1 MMINYMMFFFFFVPA
16 NLVTFSFGV
25 YTGWPATVT
34 PTLKSPQSTTL
45 DHILTENSISWACSW
60 GMISAILGTFF
71 WGLLADKYGRKIT
84 GFLTMVP
91 YLVSS
96 IILLQV
102 KTETALM
109 ISRFLGGFGAS
120 GAAINTPM
128 YVGEISDMNMRAVL
142 GSLFILMYNIG
153 VLYVYVFGVFVGY
166 DMLNWACLA
175 VSILFMLVWCYVPE
189 SPIFLIQRD
198 RKSEAKQ
205 SLKWLRGKDNDKEVE
220 EEMDSL
226 THRGDQLTT
235 ATLKD
240 YFDKVNVKA
249 MLIGFVFQTG
259 TQFSGIN
266 IILMNTVDV
275 FKKSGSTL
283 SAETCT
289 ILVGVVQV
297 VASTIAS
304 YTVNKAGRKFFLILT
319 YAMTAMALIT
329 MGWCFHVSKVDKD
342 YHTGL
347 LPILSLSLH
356 VIAFSVGLGM
366 VPYII
371 YTEIFPANV
380 RNGCM
385 SMLMFW
391 NNVLGFGI
399 VKAYPKIEETLHI
412 SGCFWL
418 FGAVCLAVVPY
429 TYFFVPE
436 TKDKTFDEIRQK
448 MLLWFPDLSSR
459 NKVAI
464 TNPADKSK
472 DVVVESSV
480 QKVYMEKNQN
490 CFKEP

>member
-1 MMINYMMFFFFFVPA
+1 MWCFFVPA

-45 DHILTENSISWACSW
+45 DKVLTENSISWACSW

-96 IILLQV
+96 IILLSY

-128 YVGEISDMNMRAVL
+128 YVGEISDTYMRAVL

-175 VSILFMLVWCYVPE
+175 ISVLFIMVWFYVPE
-189 SPIFLIQRD
+189 SPIFLIQQNRTN
-198 RKSEAKQ
+198 EAKQ

-240 YFDKVNVKA
+240 YFRRVNVKA
-249 MLIGFVFQTG
+249 MLIGFVFQAG

-266 IILMNTVDV
+266 IILMNTVDI

-319 YAMTAMALIT
+319 YALTGGALIM
-329 MGWCFHVSKVDKD
+329 MGWCFHASKVDKD
-342 YHTGL
+342 NHTGL
-347 LPILSLSLH
+347 LPILSLSTH
-356 VIAFSVGLGM
+356 VIAFSVGVGM

-391 NNVLGFGI
+391 NNVLGFGV
-399 VKAYPKIEETLHI
+399 VKAYPKMEETLHI

-418 FGAVCLAVVPY
+418 FGVVCLAVVPY

-448 MLLWFPDLSSR
+448 MRLWFPDLR
-459 NKVAI
+459 NKNKVAI
-464 TNPADKSK
+464 TDPSDRSK
-472 DVVVESSV
+472 VVVVESSV